1 MSRVIIEVIK
11 MLKQTTSQCLCYG
24 AKGRIVYQRVLA
36 VEPRIKVENTI
47 LLNGLIHGIINI
59 SDIGTFINTIIDNT
73 IYYSR
78 GHGFMTTQDGRE
90 MAKWTV
96 QGIQEL
102 MVKENGKSMFRGSA
116 FYHTTSKGKL
126 AFLNNSMTVFESE
139 VDRTGNILN
148 KEWEWK

>member
-1 MSRVIIEVIK
+1 MS
-11 MLKQTTSQCLCYG
+11 MLGDLIYE
-24 AKGRIVYQRVLA
+24 AKGMIVYQRILA

-47 LLNGLIHGIINI
+47 LLNGLIHGITNI
-59 SDIGTFINTIIDNT
+59 SDIGTFINTMIDNT
-73 IYYSR
+73 TYYSQ

-90 MAKWTV
+90 MAKWTA

-102 MVKENGKSMFRGSA
+102 TVKENGKSMFRGSA
-116 FYHTTSKGKL
+116 FYNTASKGKL

-139 VDRTGNILN
+139 IDGTGNILN